1 MPRGKTDERSEDAR
15 SDGGEFESREHGEQ
29 AAGSADTRPHTVRS
43 TPDTEGD
50 PVVAVV
56 GDESAVGLATYLRDD
71 CRVRLVS
78 DDGDTVRRATSRG
91 FEAYRTD
98 IGDGE
103 RLRSH
108 VDAVDAA
115 MVATGRDRT
124 TFLVAHLLQ
133 SVCGVAVVGVRV
145 NDPEHRE
152 LFDGIDGPVLNEGSL
167 LGEEV
172 TATLFEEEHD

>member
-1 MPRGKTDERSEDAR
+1 MPTGDSFERSEEARANGHEVDRSDDAR
-15 SDGGEFESREHGEQ
+15 LHAVPGSRDADGE
-29 AAGSADTRPHTVRS
+29 
-43 TPDTEGD
+43 

-56 GDESAVGLATYLRDD
+56 GDESVVGLASYLRDN
-71 CRVRLVS
+71 CRVLLVS
-78 DDGDTVRRATSRG
+78 DDEDTVRRATSRG
-91 FEAYRTD
+91 FEAHRTD

-108 VDAVDAA
+108 VEAVDAA

-145 NDPEHRE
+145 NDPQRRE
-152 LFDGIDGPVLNEGSL
+152 VFDGIEGPVLNEGSL
-167 LGEEV
+167 LGEAV
-172 TATLFEEEHD
+172 TDELFEAERDD